1 MYHIYL
7 TNFTFVNTKITL
19 MKNLLTFLSM
29 FFVLNIFTAFQEEFG
44 SPYELAELPAKI
56 MISENSK
63 PIALLDKSAIDSLQM
78 YTDVDLSGLDPAT
91 IQTEADLKKNLI
103 QLVGSFITMIIMFF
117 LRRLFPEKMK
127 LISMKINSKEIGVSE
142 GSSST

>member
-19 MKNLLTFLSM
+19 MKNLLTFLAM

-78 YTDVDLSGLDPAT
+78 YTDIDLSGLDPSQ

-103 QLVGSFITMIIMFF
+103 QLLGSFLTMIIMFF
-117 LRRLFPEKMK
+117 LRRLFPERMK
-127 LISMKINSKEIGVSE
+127 LISMKKNIKEIGVSE